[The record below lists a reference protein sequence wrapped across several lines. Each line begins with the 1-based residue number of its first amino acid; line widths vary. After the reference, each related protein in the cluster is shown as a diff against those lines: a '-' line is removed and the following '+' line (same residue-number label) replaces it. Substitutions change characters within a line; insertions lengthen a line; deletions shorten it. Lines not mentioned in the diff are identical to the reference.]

1 MLSIS
6 TLLNQV
12 SLFLIKTS
20 FNKGYFIEF
29 NVDKNH
35 SKQDYT
41 RDYSTEQYSIH
52 SNQSFS

>member
-29 NVDKNH
+29 NVGKNH

-41 RDYSTEQYSIH
+41 RDYSTEQYSIQ